1 MTEHRFSQIDVFA
14 DRLTEGNPVAV
25 VHDADDL
32 TGETMAAFAAWTN
45 LSETTFLLEPTDPTA
60 DYRLRIFTPDRELSF
75 AGHPTLGAAR
85 AWLDAAEAP
94 RDRDT
99 LVQECAAGLVRIR
112 RETGSGGRLAFAA
125 PPLLRYGP
133 VDDADVAILR
143 RGLGLAATDIVDAAW
158 VDNGP
163 GWVALLLRDAATV
176 LDIEPDRVVLTG
188 FDVGV
193 VGQHPAGLGRRHRGA
208 RLRPDRGYRRGPGDR
223 QSPRW
228 PRAVV
233 DRHRSSVDG
242 LHRDPGHLP
251 GTTRSRARRAG
262 RGRPV
267 GGRCHHARGLRKGP
281 SLNEAFLPH
290 LTPRGHVESEPA
302 HPRTGSVR
310 ELTVAPALME
320 PPLTR
325 SASN

>member
-1 MTEHRFSQIDVFA
+1 MNDEAKRDHNSPPGGRAAATSAQVALAPQGTIWGDPAMTEHRFSQIDVFA

-32 TGETMAAFAAWTN
+32 TDETMAAFAAWTN

-99 LVQECAAGLVRIR
+99 LVQECAAGLLRIR
-112 RETGSGGRLAFAA
+112 REIGSGGRLAFAA

-193 VGQHPAGLGRRHRGA
+193 VGQHPAGSDAAIEVRAFVPTVGTGEDPVTGSLHAGLGRWLIDTGRLPTAYTATQGTCLGRR
-208 RLRPDRGYRRGPGDR
+208 
-223 QSPRW
+223 
-228 PRAVV
+228 
-233 DRHRSSVDG
+233 
-242 LHRDPGHLP
+242 
-251 GTTRSRARRAG
+251 G
-262 RGRPV
+262 RVHVEQVGEDLWV
-267 GGRCHHARGLRKGP
+267 GGATTPGVSGKV
-281 SLNEAFLPH
+281 H
-290 LTPRGHVESEPA
+290 L
-302 HPRTGSVR
+302 
-310 ELTVAPALME
+310 
-320 PPLTR
+320 
-325 SASN
+325 